1 MKINKLYSAAEK
13 VINFSLK
20 LKEGEK
26 FLLVTDEQKL
36 DIAKALAYYAK
47 KAGAETTTYL
57 MVETIRPIEKET
69 SLFAEMIKIADA
81 TAYMLESRIEE
92 KPFRS
97 FMVKMG
103 GQYGRI
109 LMMPGITTDMM
120 RRLINI
126 DFEEM
131 NILTNKIIELMKDC
145 DNIVIENPLGTHL
158 EFSVRGRQWHND
170 NGDISSKG
178 KHGNLPA
185 GEAYTCPVEETF
197 YGKMVISLIDD
208 KIGKGIMEFKAGKLV
223 NWEGKGIEAIV
234 RNIGNDETGYMV
246 GEFGIGTNKNA
257 KICINMLE
265 AEKAFGTVHIAIGDS
280 YGLGINTSRHHY
292 DALIEKVSIKAGN
305 NLICKDGK
313 FLI

>member
-1 MKINKLYSAAEK
+1 MKKDKLYMAAEK
-13 VINFSLK
+13 VINSSLK

-26 FLLVTDEQKL
+26 FLLITDEQKL
-36 DIAKALAYYAK
+36 DIARALAFYAK

-57 MVETIRPIEKET
+57 MIESLRPIVKET
-69 SLFAEMIKIADA
+69 SLFSAMIEKADV
-81 TAYMLESRIEE
+81 TAYMLDSRIEE

-109 LMMPGITTDMM
+109 LMMPGITVDMM

-131 NILTNKIIELMKDC
+131 NILTKKIIEIMKDC
-145 DNIVIENPLGTHL
+145 DNVTIENPLGTHL
-158 EFSVRGRQWHND
+158 EFSVKGRQWHND
-170 NGDISSKG
+170 NGDISEKG

-185 GEAYTCPVEETF
+185 GEAYTCPVEESF
-197 YGKMVISLIDD
+197 NGKMVISLIDD
-208 KIGKGIMEFKAGKLV
+208 KIGRGVMEFKYGKLV
-223 NWEGKGIEAIV
+223 NWKGKGINAIV
-234 RNIGNDETGYMV
+234 KNIGEDESGYIV

-280 YGLGINTSRHHY
+280 YGLGTNSSRHHY

-305 NLICKDGK
+305 EILCKNGK